1 MATYVPGTETYL
13 PDIKPFTPDY
23 KFLSA
28 VLDTRQDK
36 YTSNWKATNEV
47 YNKVVYADLSRGDTT
62 EQRDQYV
69 ENLAPSLEKIA
80 GMDLSLAQNAD
91 SAKAVF
97 APFFE
102 DDLIVRDMVYTA
114 NYRKQMDYADR
125 LLRSSDQSQRDKY
138 WEEGRKALQYR
149 MEDFV
154 NGTPEEALSAPIVK
168 YTEDANLFKLSQQV
182 LGEMKPPL
190 KIKVDKFGTN
200 SDGSVNTDWI
210 VTQQNGD
217 LVTGPALQY
226 IQETLQNDP
235 RVQQAYQTEAYVA
248 SRDFAAVEMQEGR
261 ASSVKQGQNAWAQNI
276 FAQVDAQNAIIVA
289 EKQKI
294 LAEQNKTNENWDTYQ
309 KINGIIPG
317 SDEDK
322 SKKEQLSAY
331 EATKADLQNQMQVRE
346 ILNTPA
352 ADDIESNLNRAYQLI
367 MHSEMQNDM
376 VKAAQNFSM
385 RDMEST
391 FRVNKYALQEKQQ
404 KYDMAQIRARGINA
418 QNLQAQKKKD
428 DRDLAIEKG
437 EILSDAQKAAMIAL
451 QKSLQAGTVKKGDS
465 NTGGFSV
472 DEDGIVDPNANVVEL
487 TTTQFVEDDNKIAA
501 AQLQYVLDAAQAQNP
516 NGDNNDQQFTIGGR
530 SEEELPFW
538 MRGGRTEIDNYLGIS
553 KIELDDGSFK
563 MKEYKGSIEKLRNE
577 LGEKDENGNFIN
589 REAIDNY
596 FNIYQAR
603 TQDIDNI
610 KATNPSYAQSQEYA
624 DLYVSGAGIKQSKIN
639 ADMNVQSAI
648 NIQAETYEQ
657 TRKIARGDKS
667 ENGSDVRRFMDEGGM
682 EDIVWERNGKSHIMS
697 REQYI
702 NAMKQKAEAGELVNV
717 NDDWEIDAGT
727 NNKDYKKQATS
738 AASYSATYS
747 MGVGGGGTSYAKP
760 LYNADGSPKMIVDMV
775 ALRNEAGQVYDA
787 LFASLNSGLT
797 GATGNGQFKTATYN
811 SIALGRDNTI
821 ADLETGITYEGTV
834 DPKSPTSAGNIY
846 MSNMLDQINALEA
859 KGIKPTFIQ
868 GDIEA
873 GGDNINDGFTL
884 GERVFEMYKADLN
897 SYFNNPKSSSAISAM
912 PRATIEYMP
921 TYGDPESGKKTTA
934 GYTITYNSDWLASK
948 VKGPTSDPTAQYG
961 SINSTDLA
969 KLYEGTTI
977 VFEQKDDVNPKSVNS
992 NAVYSSSVV
1001 SQIMANPNRYF
1012 ETKPITPGY
1021 AESIG
1026 SYRFAQNSPT
1036 EYSMNWQFREY
1047 QEGGTYILSP
1057 MQTKRISLPNANA
1070 SRVLDE
1076 EQAKAEKIFAAYG
1089 AEQLRMMQKDK
1100 KINGKK

>member
-346 ILNTPA
+346 ILDTPA

-451 QKSLQAGTVKKGDS
+451 QKSLQAGTVKKGDA
-465 NTGGFSV
+465 NTLGFSV
-472 DEDGIVDPNANVVEL
+472 DGDGNVDPNANVVKL
-487 TTTQFVEDDNKIAA
+487 TTTQYVEDDNKIAA
-501 AQLQYVLDAAQAQNP
+501 AQLQYILDAAQGQNP
-516 NGDNNDQQFTIGGR
+516 NGDNNDQQFTIAGQ
-530 SEEELPFW
+530 SAEELPFW
-538 MRGGRTEIDNYLGIS
+538 MPGHKSEMDNYLGIS
-553 KIELDDGSFK
+553 KMDVADGSFK

-624 DLYVSGAGIKQSKIN
+624 DLYVSGASIKQAKIN

-657 TRKIARGDKS
+657 TRKIARDSKS

-702 NAMKQKAEAGELVNV
+702 NAMKKKAEAGELVNV
-717 NDDWEIDAGT
+717 NDDYEIDAGT
-727 NNKDYKKQATS
+727 NNKDYMIDEIKYQPYQVRT
-738 AASYSATYS
+738 
-747 MGVGGGGTSYAKP
+747 
-760 LYNADGSPKMIVDMV
+760 ADGTDTRYKETKTGKKVVDMS
-775 ALRNEAGQVYDA
+775 ALKDEAGQVYDA
-787 LFASLNSGLT
+787 LSASLNSGLT

-868 GDIEA
+868 GDIVA
-873 GGDNINDGFTL
+873 GGDNINAGFTL

-921 TYGDPESGKKTTA
+921 TYGDPESGEKTTA

-969 KLYEGTTI
+969 KLYEGTTV
-977 VFEQKDDVNPKSVNS
+977 VFDQKEDLNPKSANN

-1012 ETKPITPGY
+1012 ETKPITAGY

-1076 EQAKAEKIFAAYG
+1076 EQAKVEKIYAAYG

>member
-36 YTSNWKATNEV
+36 YTSNWKATNDV

-114 NYRKQMDYADR
+114 NYRKEMDYADR

-138 WEEGRKALQYR
+138 WEEGRRALQYR

-154 NGTPEEALSAPIVK
+154 NGTPEEAMSAPILK

-190 KIKVDKFGTN
+190 KIKMDTYGTN
-200 SDGSVNTDWI
+200 PDGSVNTDWI
-210 VTQQNGD
+210 VTQQNGE

-226 IQETLQNDP
+226 IQEALQNDP

-248 SRDFAAVEMQEGR
+248 SRDFAAVEMKEGR

-289 EKQKI
+289 ETQKI
-294 LAEQNKTNENWDTYQ
+294 LTKQNKTNEDWDTYQ

-346 ILNTPA
+346 ILDTPA

-376 VKAAQNFSM
+376 VKAAQNYSM

-391 FRVNKYALQEKQQ
+391 MRVNKYALQEKQQ
-404 KYDMAQIRARGINA
+404 KYDMAQIRARAINA
-418 QNLQAQKKKD
+418 QNLEATKQAN
-428 DRDLAIEKG
+428 RIDLAKQKG
-437 EILSDAQKAAMIAL
+437 DILTDEQKAAADVL
-451 QKSLQAGTVKKGDS
+451 KKSLQAGTVKKGDA
-465 NTGGFSV
+465 NTLAFSV
-472 DEDGIVDPNANVVEL
+472 DKKGKVDSSADVHKMTN
-487 TTTQFVEDDNKIAA
+487 TQYKENDDKIAA
-501 AQLQYVLDAAQAQNP
+501 SQLQYVLDAVYQQNP
-516 NGDNNDQQFTIGGR
+516 NGVDGDQQFTVAIGQ
-530 SEEELPFW
+530 S
-538 MRGGRTEIDNYLGIS
+538 
-553 KIELDDGSFK
+553 
-563 MKEYKGSIEKLRNE
+563 EYKGSIEKIRNE
-577 LGEKDENGNFIN
+577 LGKKDENGNLIN
-589 REAIDNY
+589 RDAIGDAFSFYEAQI
-596 FNIYQAR
+596 
-603 TQDIDNI
+603 QDIDNI

-624 DLYVSGAGIKQSKIN
+624 DLYVSGAGIKEAKII
-639 ADMNVQSAI
+639 ADRNIESAYA
-648 NIQAETYEQ
+648 IQAETYEQ

-682 EDIVWERNGKSHIMS
+682 EDITYESNGKVHFYSK
-697 REQYI
+697 EEYI
-702 NAMKQKAEAGELVNV
+702 EKMKQKAEAGELVNV
-717 NDDWEIDAGT
+717 NDDWERDAGT
-727 NNKDYKKQATS
+727 NNKDYKIDEIKYT
-738 AASYSATYS
+738 TYQ
-747 MGVGGGGTSYAKP
+747 VRT
-760 LYNADGSPKMIVDMV
+760 ADGTETRYKGTKTGRKVVDMS
-775 ALRNEAGQVYDA
+775 ALRNEAEQVYDA
-787 LFASLNSGLT
+787 LYKSLNSGLT
-797 GATGNGQFKTATYN
+797 GATGDGKFKTATFN

-834 DPKSPTSAGNIY
+834 DPKSPTAAGNIY
-846 MSNMLDQINALEA
+846 MADMINQINALEA
-859 KGIKPTFIQ
+859 KGVKPTFIQ
-868 GDIEA
+868 GDIVP

-897 SYFNNPKSSSAISAM
+897 SYYNNPKSSSAISAM

-921 TYGDPESGKKTTA
+921 TYGDPESGEKTTA

-948 VKGPTSDPTAQYG
+948 VKGGTADPTAQYG
-961 SINSTDLA
+961 SIKSTDLA
-969 KLYEGTTI
+969 KLYEGTTV
-977 VFEQKDDVNPKSVNS
+977 VFDQKEDINSKSADS
-992 NAVYSSSVV
+992 NIMYSSPVV
-1001 SQIMANPNRYF
+1001 SQIMSNPGRYY
-1012 ETKPITPGY
+1012 ENKPVTAGFGNT
-1021 AESIG
+1021 G
-1026 SYRFAQNSPT
+1026 SYRFVQKSPL
-1036 EYSMNWQFREY
+1036 EYTMNWQFREY

-1057 MQTKRISLPNANA
+1057 LQTKRISLPNANA
-1070 SRVLDE
+1070 SRVLDI
-1076 EQAKAEKIFAAYG
+1076 EQGKANRLFEAYG
-1089 AEQLRMMQKDK
+1089 AEQLRKMQKDK

>member
-346 ILNTPA
+346 ILDTPA

-391 FRVNKYALQEKQQ
+391 MRVNKYALQEKQQ

-451 QKSLQAGTVKKGDS
+451 QKSLQAGTVKKGDA
-465 NTGGFSV
+465 NTLGFSV
-472 DEDGIVDPNANVVEL
+472 DGDGNVDPNANVVKL
-487 TTTQFVEDDNKIAA
+487 TTTQYVEDDNKIAA
-501 AQLQYVLDAAQAQNP
+501 AQLQYILDAAQGQNP
-516 NGDNNDQQFTIGGR
+516 NGDNNDQQFTIAGQ
-530 SEEELPFW
+530 SAEELPFW
-538 MRGGRTEIDNYLGIS
+538 MPGHKSEMDNYLGIS
-553 KIELDDGSFK
+553 KMDVADGSFK

-624 DLYVSGAGIKQSKIN
+624 DLYVSGASIKQAKIN

-657 TRKIARGDKS
+657 TRKIARDSKS

-702 NAMKQKAEAGELVNV
+702 NAMKKKAEAGELVNV
-717 NDDWEIDAGT
+717 NDDYEWDAGT
-727 NNKDYKKQATS
+727 NNKDYMIDEIKYQPYQVRT
-738 AASYSATYS
+738 
-747 MGVGGGGTSYAKP
+747 
-760 LYNADGSPKMIVDMV
+760 ADGTDTRYKETKTGKKVVDMS
-775 ALRNEAGQVYDA
+775 ALKDEAGQVYDA
-787 LFASLNSGLT
+787 LSASLNSGLT

-868 GDIEA
+868 GDIVA
-873 GGDNINDGFTL
+873 GGDNINAGFTL

-921 TYGDPESGKKTTA
+921 TYGDPESGEKTTA

-969 KLYEGTTI
+969 KLYEGTTV
-977 VFEQKDDVNPKSVNS
+977 VFDQKEDLNPKSANN

-1012 ETKPITPGY
+1012 ETKPITAGY

-1076 EQAKAEKIFAAYG
+1076 EQAKVEKIYAAYG

>member
-36 YTSNWKATNEV
+36 YTSNWKATNDV

-69 ENLAPSLEKIA
+69 ENLAPSLERIA

-114 NYRKQMDYADR
+114 NYRKEMDYADR

-154 NGTPEEALSAPIVK
+154 NGTPEEAMSAPIVK

-190 KIKVDKFGTN
+190 KIKMDTYGTN
-200 SDGSVNTDWI
+200 PDGSVNTDWI
-210 VTQQNGD
+210 VTQQNGE

-226 IQETLQNDP
+226 IQEALQNDP

-248 SRDFAAVEMQEGR
+248 SRDFAALEMQEGR

-294 LAEQNKTNENWDTYQ
+294 LSEQNKTNEDWDTYQ

-346 ILNTPA
+346 ILDTPA
-352 ADDIESNLNRAYQLI
+352 PDDIESNLNRAYQLI

-391 FRVNKYALQEKQQ
+391 MRVNKYALQEKQQ
-404 KYDMAQIRARGINA
+404 KYDMAQIRARAINA
-418 QNLQAQKKKD
+418 ENLEATKQAN
-428 DRDLAIEKG
+428 RIDLAKQKG
-437 EILSDAQKAAMIAL
+437 DILTDEQKAAADVL
-451 QKSLQAGTVKKGDS
+451 QKSLQAGTIKKGDA
-465 NTGGFSV
+465 NTLAFSV
-472 DEDGIVDPNANVVEL
+472 DEDGKVDPNADVHKMTN
-487 TTTQFVEDDNKIAA
+487 TQYKEKDDEIATS
-501 AQLQYVLDAAQAQNP
+501 QLQYVLDAVYQQNP
-516 NGDNNDQQFTIGGR
+516 NGVNGDQQFTVAIGQ
-530 SEEELPFW
+530 SEF
-538 MRGGRTEIDNYLGIS
+538 
-553 KIELDDGSFK
+553 
-563 MKEYKGSIEKLRNE
+563 KGSIEKIRNE
-577 LGEKDENGNFIN
+577 LGEKDENGNLIN
-589 REAIDNY
+589 RDAIGDA
-596 FNIYQAR
+596 FSFYQAQI
-603 TQDIDNI
+603 QDIDNI

-624 DLYVSGAGIKQSKIN
+624 DLYVSGAGIKEAKIN
-639 ADMNVQSAI
+639 ADRNIESAYA
-648 NIQAETYEQ
+648 IQAETYEQ
-657 TRKIARGDKS
+657 TRIIARDDGS

-682 EDIVWERNGKSHIMS
+682 EDITYESNGKVRFYSK
-697 REQYI
+697 EEYI
-702 NAMKQKAEAGELVNV
+702 QKMKQKAEAGELVNV

-727 NNKDYKKQATS
+727 NNKDYKKQATG
-738 AASYSATYS
+738 AISYSSTYS
-747 MGVGGGGTSYAKP
+747 LGVGGSGTAYAEL
-760 LYNADGSPKMIVDMV
+760 LYNADGSPKMIVDMA
-775 ALRNEAGQVYDA
+775 ALKDEAGQVYDA
-787 LFASLNSGLT
+787 LYKSMNAGLT
-797 GATGNGQFKTATYN
+797 GATGNGDFKTATYN

-834 DPKSPTSAGNIY
+834 DPKSPTAAGNTY
-846 MSNMLDQINALEA
+846 MANMIDQINTLEA

-873 GGDNINDGFTL
+873 GGGNIDDGFTL

-897 SYFNNPKSSSAISAM
+897 SYYNNPKSSSAISAM
-912 PRATIEYMP
+912 PRATVEYMP
-921 TYGDPESGKKTTA
+921 TYGDPESGEKTTA

-948 VKGPTSDPTAQYG
+948 VKGGTADPTAQYG

-969 KLYEGTTI
+969 KLYEGTT
-977 VFEQKDDVNPKSVNS
+977 VLFDQKEDLNPKSVN
-992 NAVYSSSVV
+992 NNVAYSSSVV
-1001 SQIMANPNRYF
+1001 SQIMSNPNRYV
-1012 ETKPITPGY
+1012 ENKPVTAGY
-1021 AESIG
+1021 GNTG
-1026 SYRFAQNSPT
+1026 SYRFVQNSPT
-1036 EYSMNWQFREY
+1036 EYTMNWQFKEY

-1057 MQTKRISLPNANA
+1057 MQTRRISLPNANA
-1070 SRVLDE
+1070 SRVLDA
-1076 EQAKAEKIFAAYG
+1076 EQVKAKGIFAAYG
-1089 AEQLRMMQKDK
+1089 AEQLRKMQKDK